1 MTIAVTTE
9 AAPSRHRW
17 LCFFLAVIATIEL
30 VDALTSIQTI
40 FTDHPDDTTALR
52 FAQTLTNIRLLLT
65 PLIVAAAL
73 VFCAMGNVHRAIL
86 ALAAFDLMVWSL
98 DGVPAIALHGLTTGV
113 LLQDPNE
120 LGSQFRE
127 RCSSV
132 PAAFTDAAK
141 AQVDIAAPLYL
152 DELDR
157 AVWHGDPAERVDAI
171 RRLHVALGN

>member
-1 MTIAVTTE
+1 MTTAVTTE

-40 FTDHPDDTTALR
+40 FTDHSDDTTALR

-98 DGVPAIALHGLTTGV
+98 NGVPTPGWNVTCSHGISLSFEYGGLEDVILYIIT
-113 LLQDPNE
+113 P
-120 LGSQFRE
+120 
-127 RCSSV
+127 
-132 PAAFTDAAK
+132 
-141 AQVDIAAPLYL
+141 IAALAGGAL
-152 DELDR
+152 ALR
-157 AVWHGDPAERVDAI
+157 K
-171 RRLHVALGN
+171 RRPGLASLLVSLSTLFRWISVVIFFIVVLKYGI

>member
-1 MTIAVTTE
+1 MTTAVTTE

-73 VFCAMGNVHRAIL
+73 IFCAMGNVHRAIL
-86 ALAAFDLMVWSL
+86 ALAAFNLMVWLL
-98 DGVPAIALHGLTTGV
+98 DGVPTIALHGISLSFDYGGLEDVFLYIITPIAALAAGALALKKRRLGLASLLVSLSTLFRWIGV
-113 LLQDPNE
+113 LIFFITVMKY
-120 LGSQFRE
+120 G
-127 RCSSV
+127 
-132 PAAFTDAAK
+132 
-141 AQVDIAAPLYL
+141 I
-152 DELDR
+152 
-157 AVWHGDPAERVDAI
+157 
-171 RRLHVALGN
+171 